1 VIYRVVHVTEY
12 AYADAVATS
21 HHLLHLAPRDTDRQ
35 VCRQEALSVSPAPSS
50 QAERLDHFGNRTTY
64 FEVQEPHRQL
74 TVESRRDVELLPLPA
89 PPAVGGPQWETV
101 RDLVREPSDATLLE
115 ACEMTYPS
123 PFVRLSEEVAAF
135 AAPSFARRRPL
146 LDAVA
151 DLTHRIYEDLAYD
164 QAATNVS
171 TPVDEVLRLRR
182 GVCQDFTHLEIA
194 CLRAMGLPAR
204 YVSGYLVTMPVAG
217 RPKLVG
223 ADASHAWLAV
233 FCPGV
238 GWVPTDPTNDVVP
251 DQHHITVAWGRD
263 FGDVTPMR
271 GVIVGGSR
279 HDLRVSVDVSAL
291 DDAAQPP
298 SASAPAAARP
308 TPAAR
313 VPRRTPIASRSS
325 GRPRA
330 WRPRRRAPRR
340 SPPAPFDTR

>member
-101 RDLVREPSDATLLE
+101 RDLVREPSHATLLD

-291 DDAAQPP
+291 DDAAQPASGAISERAGGGETNTGGSGT
-298 SASAPAAARP
+298 SANADRQSE
-308 TPAAR
+308 
-313 VPRRTPIASRSS
+313 
-325 GRPRA
+325 
-330 WRPRRRAPRR
+330 
-340 SPPAPFDTR
+340 

>member
-12 AYADAVATS
+12 AYADPVATS

-35 VCRQEALSVSPAPSS
+35 ICRHDALSVSPGPSL

-74 TVESRRDVELLPLPA
+74 IVESRREVELLPLPS
-89 PPAVGGPQWETV
+89 PPAGGGPEWETA
-101 RDLVREPSDATLLE
+101 RDLVRQPTDATLLD
-115 ACEMTYPS
+115 ACEMTYAS
-123 PFVRLSEEVAAF
+123 PFVRLSDDVAAF
-135 AAPSFARRRPL
+135 AAPSFAPRRPL

-151 DLTHRIYEDLAYD
+151 DLTHRIHEDLAYD
-164 QAATNVS
+164 QAATSVS

-217 RPKLVG
+217 KPKLVG

-233 FCPGV
+233 FCPGM
-238 GWVPTDPTNDVVP
+238 GWMPTDPTNDVVP
-251 DQHHITVAWGRD
+251 DQRHITVAWGRD

-271 GVIVGGSR
+271 GVIIGGSR
-279 HDLRVSVDVSAL
+279 HDLRVSVDVSPVGEG
-291 DDAAQPP
+291 DQPASGAISERAGGGGTTTAGSGT
-298 SASAPAAARP
+298 SANADRQSE
-308 TPAAR
+308 
-313 VPRRTPIASRSS
+313 
-325 GRPRA
+325 
-330 WRPRRRAPRR
+330 
-340 SPPAPFDTR
+340 

>member
-1 VIYRVVHVTEY
+1 MIYRVVHVTEY
-12 AYADAVATS
+12 AYADPVATS

-35 VCRQEALSVSPAPSS
+35 ICRHDALSVSPGPSS

-74 TVESRRDVELLPLPA
+74 IVESRREVELLPLPS
-89 PPAVGGPQWETV
+89 PPAGGGPEWETA
-101 RDLVREPSDATLLE
+101 RDLVRQPTDTTLLD
-115 ACEMTYPS
+115 ACEMTYAS
-123 PFVRLSEEVAAF
+123 PFVRMSDDVAAF
-135 AAPSFARRRPL
+135 AAPSFPRRRPL

-151 DLTHRIYEDLAYD
+151 DLTHRIHVDLAYD

-204 YVSGYLVTMPVAG
+204 YVSGYLVTMPVPG
-217 RPKLVG
+217 KPKLVG

-233 FCPGV
+233 FCPGI

-251 DQHHITVAWGRD
+251 DQRHITVAWGRD

-271 GVIVGGSR
+271 GVIIGGSR
-279 HDLRVSVDVSAL
+279 HDLRVSVDVSPVGE
-291 DDAAQPP
+291 DDQPASGAISERAGGGGTTTGGSGT
-298 SASAPAAARP
+298 SANADRQSE
-308 TPAAR
+308 
-313 VPRRTPIASRSS
+313 
-325 GRPRA
+325 
-330 WRPRRRAPRR
+330 
-340 SPPAPFDTR
+340 

>member
-1 VIYRVVHVTEY
+1 MIYRVVHVTEY
-12 AYADAVATS
+12 AYADPVATS

-35 VCRQEALSVSPAPSS
+35 VCRSEHLSVTPVPSLL
-50 QAERLDHFGNRTTY
+50 AERLDHFGNRTTY

-74 TVESRRDVELLPLPA
+74 IVESRRDVELLPLPA
-89 PPAVGGPQWETV
+89 PPASGGPAWEAV
-101 RDLVREPSDATLLE
+101 RDLVRQPSNAALLD

-123 PFVRLSEEVAAF
+123 PFVRISDDVRAF
-135 AAPSFARRRPL
+135 ATPSFSAGRPL

-204 YVSGYLVTMPVAG
+204 YVSGYLVTVPVPG
-217 RPKLVG
+217 KPRLVG

-233 FCPGV
+233 YCPDA
-238 GWVPTDPTNDVVP
+238 GWVPADPTNDVVP
-251 DQHHITVAWGRD
+251 DRRHITVAWGRD

-279 HDLRVSVDVSAL
+279 HDLRVSVDVSPL
-291 DDAAQPP
+291 DGADLRNA
-298 SASAPAAARP
+298 
-308 TPAAR
+308 
-313 VPRRTPIASRSS
+313 RTPGTPGPDDSRPDPGDPASRRFS
-325 GRPRA
+325 
-330 WRPRRRAPRR
+330 
-340 SPPAPFDTR
+340 